1 MKTGT
6 EKTEVRKSLGDLT
19 EKLKGIKKSEIIRQ
33 VFFLAI
39 FPMKPLGKTLKTI
52 VGETKFAKSKELIYL
67 SDPMV
72 DQKDVGNIFIQARA
86 TFKDNRV

>member
-1 MKTGT
+1 
-6 EKTEVRKSLGDLT
+6 
-19 EKLKGIKKSEIIRQ
+19 
-33 VFFLAI
+33 
-39 FPMKPLGKTLKTI
+39 MKPLGKTLKTI